1 MQILH
6 VKVTSDSEG
15 QRIDN
20 FLLRELRNVPRSR
33 VYRILRKGEV
43 RINGRRSKPTQR
55 LQVGDVVRIPV
66 ENGGGKAA
74 DQIKPPARVL
84 RQLEQCILYE
94 DGDILAIN
102 KPCGLAVHG
111 GSGLG
116 FGLIECVRHM
126 FPGLK
131 RLELA
136 HRLDRDTSGC
146 ILIAK
151 NRKSVV
157 RLHDLFRKRQIRK
170 TYELLVYGCWNKS
183 DRSVRLSL
191 LKFTSPAGE
200 RRVRVDP
207 EGKQARTEFSVIEQK
222 SDFTWLRARPYTGRT
237 HQIRVHA
244 LACGKAIVGDDK
256 YASDAQLEYSANR
269 GIRRL
274 CLHASSLVLPAIETA
289 GSEEQGGVLKIEAV
303 PPPSFVQAWK
313 QLE

>member
-1 MQILH
+1 MQIVH
-6 VKVTSDSEG
+6 IEITPDSEG

-55 LQVGDVVRIPV
+55 LQLGDVVRIPKEEDGQPAEGV
-66 ENGGGKAA
+66 R
-74 DQIKPPARVL
+74 PPARIL
-84 RQLEQCILYE
+84 RQLEHSILYE
-94 DGDILAIN
+94 DADILAIN
-102 KPCGLAVHG
+102 KPSGLAVHG

-126 FPGLK
+126 FPDSK

-146 ILIAK
+146 ILVAK

-170 TYELLVYGCWNKS
+170 TYELLVYGLWNKS
-183 DRSVRLSL
+183 DRSIRLSL
-191 LKFTSPAGE
+191 LKFTSPTGE
-200 RRVRVDP
+200 RRVRVDV
-207 EGKQARTEFSVIEQK
+207 EGKPARTEFSIIEQK
-222 SDFTWLRARPYTGRT
+222 SGFTWLRARPYTGRT

-244 LACGKAIVGDDK
+244 LACGNAIVGDDK
-256 YASDAQLEYSANR
+256 YASDTQLAYTSSL
-269 GIRRL
+269 GIQRL
-274 CLHASSLVLPAIETA
+274 CLHASSLVFPVIESA
-289 GSEEQGGVLKIEAV
+289 GTGEQEKALKIEAA
-303 PPPSFVQAWK
+303 PPPAFIQAWK
-313 QLE
+313 QLS